1 MGDTAPRSLCLGG
14 ELLIPLRG
22 AAVLSVHR
30 PWISDKLQSAQTHS
44 ISTHFK
50 TGPLTIFAAT
60 TATELWRSALHWSAT
75 MDQSHPAADTLDI
88 VTPAPG
94 LVSLVLNAC
103 FLQARSF
110 AAHGRAPHPSSFL
123 FFPVRYRYRIPLRK
137 YERNT

>member
-75 MDQSHPAADTLDI
+75 MDQSHPAAD
-88 VTPAPG
+88 
-94 LVSLVLNAC
+94 N
-103 FLQARSF
+103 
-110 AAHGRAPHPSSFL
+110 
-123 FFPVRYRYRIPLRK
+123 
-137 YERNT
+137 